1 MPVEQ
6 EKPSL
11 GESILAKEFVETIL
25 VAAKENLEKDGHL
38 LPALF
43 LQFNDG
49 ERTIL
54 LLKELPD
61 TTEEKQAYFTALGLF
76 VRSARGEIREAVFVS
91 EAWYVGLEDG
101 REDPEVAPSRHPDR
115 QEAIVIVGRDA
126 GGRRQAFAIQPFARD
141 GQDRPVFGQ
150 RKMEEYN
157 ATTDDS
163 ARAVGLID
171 HLFPQDDG
179 SMAA

>member
-6 EKPSL
+6 EKPSQ
-11 GESILAKEFVETIL
+11 GESILAKEFVERVL
-25 VAAKENLEKDGHL
+25 VAARENLEKDGHL

-43 LQFNDG
+43 LQFANG
-49 ERTIL
+49 ERDIF

-61 TTEEKQAYFTALGLF
+61 TTDEKQAYFTALGLF
-76 VRSARGEIREAVFVS
+76 VRSARGGIREAVFVS
-91 EAWYVGLEDG
+91 EVWYVGLEEEG
-101 REDPEVAPSRHPDR
+101 ADPEVAPSRHPGR

-126 GGRRQAFAIQPFARD
+126 GGTRQTFAIQPFARD
-141 GQDRPVFGQ
+141 RQNQPVIGQ

-157 ATTDDS
+157 ATTDDGP
-163 ARAVGLID
+163 RAVGLID

-179 SMAA
+179 RVAS